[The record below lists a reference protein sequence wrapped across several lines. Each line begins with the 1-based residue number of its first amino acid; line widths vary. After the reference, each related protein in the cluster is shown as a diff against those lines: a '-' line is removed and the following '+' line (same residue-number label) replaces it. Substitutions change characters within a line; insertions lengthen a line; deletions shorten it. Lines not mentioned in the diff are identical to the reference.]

1 MPYEPFFDH
10 PALEAWWYLA
20 RCFQRIVGQNRQE
33 FPEYG
38 LTGAQY
44 GVIRCLGEGP
54 EEGLPLSELSERLLM
69 TCGNVTCVVDK
80 LEEAGLVRRER
91 SAEDRRVIH
100 ARLTPQGQELFDR
113 VVPAHRQR
121 LQERFS
127 GLSLAEQA
135 DLARLLR
142 QLHRSLEGLK
152 EKQKEGEDG

>member
-1 MPYEPFFDH
+1 MPYESFFEH

-20 RCFQRIVGQNRQE
+20 RSFQRIVGQNRQD
-33 FPEYG
+33 FAEYG

-69 TCGNVTCVVDK
+69 TCGNITCVVDK

-91 SAEDRRVIH
+91 SVADRRVIH
-100 ARLTPQGQELFDR
+100 AQLTPRGRELFDR
-113 VVPAHRQR
+113 AVPAHRQR

-127 GLSLAEQA
+127 GLSPAEQA
-135 DLARLLR
+135 ELAHLLR
-142 QLHRSLEGLK
+142 RLYEALEAT
-152 EKQKEGEDG
+152 DGS